1 MFTDKIVKIAVDK
14 KDYKIFLEKI
24 WIHNRYIKDIA
35 YKTAE
40 GLVTEKLKK
49 DLEQNNKLTPVSIE
63 TIDLSGIKHIDL
75 LVDKLKTIID
85 K

>member
-40 GLVTEKLKK
+40 GLVTE
-49 DLEQNNKLTPVSIE
+49 N
-63 TIDLSGIKHIDL
+63 
-75 LVDKLKTIID
+75 
-85 K
+85 